1 MKDFL
6 QTSTTQ
12 KLVIGQEKGN
22 FIQTAN
28 RIPKDFFVTYGI
40 GESDITVHA
49 GSYHLALRDAGIEP
63 FNIMVYSSTLSSIAN
78 KIEKPKNLI
87 HGSVMETIMA
97 CANAKKGKR
106 ATAGII
112 MGWLYE
118 KTTQKKAGG
127 FVCEY
132 NGSLP
137 EQKAKEQLRSSL
149 NELYTNGYNDKYD
162 LKNIEILT
170 KSFVPKKKYGT
181 AIVALCFTSHI
192 FPILNKT
199 F

>member
-1 MKDFL
+1 MKEFL
-6 QTSTTQ
+6 ETNYSQ
-12 KLVIGQEKGN
+12 KLLLSQEKGH

-28 RIPKDFFVTYGI
+28 RVPKDFFVTSGI

-49 GSYHLALRDAGIEP
+49 GSYHLALRDAKIEP
-63 FNIMVYSSTLSSIAN
+63 YNIMVYSSTLPAIAN

-97 CANAKKGKR
+97 CANSKRATR

-112 MGWLYE
+112 IGWLHDK
-118 KTTQKKAGG
+118 KTDKKTGG

-132 NGSLP
+132 SGSLP
-137 EQKAKEQLRSSL
+137 EQKVRKQLRSSL
-149 NELYTNGYNDKYD
+149 NELYTNGYSDKYD
-162 LKNIEILT
+162 IKNIEILT

-192 FPILNKT
+192 FPVLNKT

>member
-1 MKDFL
+1 MKEFL
-6 QTSTTQ
+6 ETNNPQ
-12 KLVIGQEKGN
+12 KLLISQEKGN

-28 RIPKDFFVTYGI
+28 RVPKDFFVTSGT

-49 GSYHLALRDAGIEP
+49 GSYHIALLDAGIEP
-63 FNIMVYSSTLSSIAN
+63 YNIMVYSSTLPAIAN
-78 KIEKPKNLI
+78 KIEKPKNII
-87 HGSVMETIMA
+87 HGCVMETIMA
-97 CANAKKGKR
+97 CANSTKGKR

-112 MGWLYE
+112 MGWLHDK
-118 KTTQKKAGG
+118 KTSKKAGG

-137 EQKAKEQLRSSL
+137 EEKARQRLRSSL
-149 NELYTNGYNDKYD
+149 NELYTNGYCDKYD
-162 LKNIEILT
+162 IKNIEILT

-192 FPILNKT
+192 FPVLNKT

>member
-6 QTSTTQ
+6 QSSNSQ
-12 KLVIGQEKGN
+12 KLVIGQEKGQ

-28 RIPKDFFVTYGI
+28 RIPKDFFVTSGI

-49 GSYHLALRDAGIEP
+49 GSYHLALKDAGIEP
-63 FNIMVYSSTLSSIAN
+63 FNIMVYSSTLPAIAN

-87 HGSVMETIMA
+87 HGCVMETIMA
-97 CANAKKGKR
+97 CANSKKGKR
-106 ATAGII
+106 ATAGMI
-112 MGWLYE
+112 MGWLHD
-118 KTTQKKAGG
+118 KATGKKAGG

-137 EQKAKEQLRSSL
+137 EQKAIHQLRSSL
-149 NELYTNGYNDKYD
+149 NELYTNGYQDKYD
-162 LKNIEILT
+162 LKNIELLT
-170 KSFVPKKKYGT
+170 KSFVPNKKYGT